1 MLTLFHRPMTRSGSI
16 VWLLEEIGAPYE
28 TEIVTIR
35 AADGTGAV
43 DPANPHPHGKV
54 PALVHDGQ
62 RVFESAAIALYL
74 ADLFPEAKLGPRVGD
89 PKRGAL
95 LSWLAYRSGVME
107 PAFIMRRMEIGHRQ
121 GAMGWAAADEV
132 EAVLDRHLSENRY
145 FLGDAFSVADIMVGG
160 GIYYLMMFKVMNETP
175 VFKEY
180 TARITARP
188 AFQRM
193 LQKDAAAK

>member
-1 MLTLFHRPMTRSGSI
+1 
-16 VWLLEEIGAPYE
+16 
-28 TEIVTIR
+28 
-35 AADGTGAV
+35 
-43 DPANPHPHGKV
+43 
-54 PALVHDGQ
+54 
-62 RVFESAAIALYL
+62 
-74 ADLFPEAKLGPRVGD
+74 
-89 PKRGAL
+89 
-95 LSWLAYRSGVME
+95 ME

-145 FLGDAFSVADIMVGG
+145 VLGDAFSVADIMVGG
-160 GIYYLMMFKVMNETP
+160 GIHYLMMFKVMNETP